1 MDFKVKNLSKKE
13 ALQKKNFY
21 VNKKSYAFRKKKN
34 YVAKKMYSQWKKIY
48 NSKKKFTWVKLKITR
63 RPRRPK
69 KKYIRFVYYAKKI
82 LRWKKINNYRSKNCK
97 LTKTSRLVKKSPRNY
112 TWEHFWRKRKIK
124 KKSRLWHNFSFF
136 LKKQRPANLLK
147 YNIRVKWLYIQ
158 KKRVHKYY
166 SRRVPKKKLSLRGR
180 DTFKKKLYFKK
191 FLIKYYN
198 FRRVFHLKSIHKWA
212 FRKPGNNVIN
222 FFLSLESQISSVC
235 LRMHFFWT
243 LKKSRNWV
251 KSGVVH
257 VNGKSIT
264 FPRHATKIND
274 LVTVSFQLH
283 HWRRIAILFRRRRR
297 SHKKYRKSLNN
308 TVLSYRSISGIIFT
322 LPYKVEDIKLK
333 LKKRKKHWL
342 KTRVFSYLV
351 NSFH

>member
-34 YVAKKMYSQWKKIY
+34 YVAKKMYSHWKKIY

-158 KKRVHKYY
+158 KKRVRKYY
-166 SRRVPKKKLSLRGR
+166 SRRVPVMEYSVGFLVKAIIWGTMIASYYGIVLQFSISECLLNSLDSISLSIWEGIPESPNLPKLRNLPTSN
-180 DTFKKKLYFKK
+180 YK
-191 FLIKYYN
+191 FSKEIE
-198 FRRVFHLKSIHKWA
+198 VALK
-212 FRKPGNNVIN
+212 
-222 FFLSLESQISSVC
+222 E
-235 LRMHFFWT
+235 
-243 LKKSRNWV
+243 SRNM
-251 KSGVVH
+251 
-257 VNGKSIT
+257 
-264 FPRHATKIND
+264 PR
-274 LVTVSFQLH
+274 
-283 HWRRIAILFRRRRR
+283 
-297 SHKKYRKSLNN
+297 
-308 TVLSYRSISGIIFT
+308 
-322 LPYKVEDIKLK
+322 P
-333 LKKRKKHWL
+333 WL
-342 KTRVFSYLV
+342 KPK
-351 NSFH
+351 